1 MKYTRELWDQKRSR
15 GLGRYLLWDGIV
27 LTGGPFAV
35 LMQAIGFVFLR
46 DEGQT
51 FGQYFAQPMTWV
63 RFFLHGIL
71 FGLLIGYINWR
82 RNENVF
88 AAAGEGSG

>member
-1 MKYTRELWDQKRSR
+1 MAFTREQWLAKREK
-15 GLGRYLLWDGIV
+15 GLGRYLALDGIIF
-27 LTGGPFAV
+27 TGGPFAV

-51 FGQYFAQPMTWV
+51 FGQYFMLPMTWV

-71 FGLLIGYINWR
+71 FGLIVGYINWR
-82 RNENVF
+82 RNETAF
-88 AAAGEGSG
+88 PAADERS